1 MSYITMKQIKLPPS
15 FPEEDRF
22 STREWVELGLL
33 TLITIAL
40 GGGFVW
46 FIIEATRLAL
56 TM

>member
-15 FPEEDRF
+15 HTEEDRF

>member
-15 FPEEDRF
+15 YMGEDKF

-46 FIIEATRLAL
+46 FIVEATRLAL